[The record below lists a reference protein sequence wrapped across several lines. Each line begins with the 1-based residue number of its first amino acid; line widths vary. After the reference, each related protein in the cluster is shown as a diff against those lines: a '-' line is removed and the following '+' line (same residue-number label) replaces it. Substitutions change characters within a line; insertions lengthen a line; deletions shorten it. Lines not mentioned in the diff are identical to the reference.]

1 MASTKKYRIRLTTD
15 EQKELKALASR
26 GRTAAYKQTHARIL
40 LMSDESRSDGGMTD
54 ADISG
59 ALGVGLSMVER
70 VRRRCVEG
78 GIESALNRK
87 EQLRRRRKILDGEGE
102 ARLIAI
108 ACSEPPDGRTS
119 WTLKL
124 LADQLVECE
133 VIETISTETVR
144 RVLKKT
150 NSSRG

>member
-1 MASTKKYRIRLTTD
+1 MTSTKKYRIRLTTD
-15 EQKELKALASR
+15 EQKELKTLVSR

-40 LMSDESRSDGGMTD
+40 LMSDESRPDGGMTD
-54 ADISG
+54 ADISL
-59 ALGVGLSMVER
+59 AFGVGLSMVER
-70 VRRRCVEG
+70 VRRRCVEEG
-78 GIESALNRK
+78 TESALNRNK
-87 EQLRRRRKILDGEGE
+87 QLRRRQKRLDGEVE

-108 ACSEPPDGRTS
+108 ACGEPPDGRAK

-124 LADQLVECE
+124 LADRLVEWE
-133 VIETISTETVR
+133 IVETISTETVR

>member
-1 MASTKKYRIRLTTD
+1 MPTKKYRIRLTTD
-15 EQKELKALASR
+15 EQQELKALVSR

-40 LMSDESRSDGGMTD
+40 LMSDEAREDGGMKD
-54 ADISG
+54 ADISR

-70 VRRRCVEG
+70 VRRRCVEE
-78 GIESALNRK
+78 GIESALNRRK
-87 EQLRRRRKILDGEGE
+87 QLRRRRKILDGEGE
-102 ARLIAI
+102 ARLIAM
-108 ACSEPPDGRTS
+108 ACGEPPEGRAG

-133 VIETISTETVR
+133 IVETISTETVR
-144 RVLKKT
+144 MALKKT

>member
-1 MASTKKYRIRLTTD
+1 MPTKKYRIRLTTD
-15 EQKELKALASR
+15 EQQELKALVSR

-40 LMSDESRSDGGMTD
+40 LMSDEGRGDGGMKD
-54 ADISG
+54 ADISR

-70 VRRRCVEG
+70 VRRRCVEE
-78 GIESALNRK
+78 GIESALNRRK
-87 EQLRRRRKILDGEGE
+87 QLRRRRKILDGEGE
-102 ARLIAI
+102 ARLIAM
-108 ACSEPPDGRTS
+108 ACGEPPEGRAG

-133 VIETISTETVR
+133 IVETISTETVR
-144 RVLKKT
+144 MALKKT

>member
-1 MASTKKYRIRLTTD
+1 MMSNKKYRISLTRD
-15 EQKELKALASR
+15 EHHELKALASR

-40 LMSDESRSDGGMTD
+40 LMSDESRPDGGMTD
-54 ADISG
+54 AEISR

-87 EQLRRRRKILDGEGE
+87 RQLRRRQKRLDGEGE
-102 ARLIAI
+102 AKLIAI
-108 ACSEPPDGRTS
+108 ACGEPPDGRAR

-133 VIETISTETVR
+133 VVESISTETVR
-144 RVLKKT
+144 MVLKKT
-150 NSSRG
+150 NSSLG